1 MLEPDGKWQPHGSG
15 ICFQQMPSAKTG
27 DFLIQYSLEG
37 YCAVIQEK
45 IMKSQSITLKP
56 CWMSKMYSSRIS
68 KLLHDVKILTI
79 NTVERKK
86 KYEVDIRKSEEKML

>member
-1 MLEPDGKWQPHGSG
+1 
-15 ICFQQMPSAKTG
+15 
-27 DFLIQYSLEG
+27 
-37 YCAVIQEK
+37 
-45 IMKSQSITLKP
+45 
-56 CWMSKMYSSRIS
+56 MSKMYSSRIS